1 MTMALYQI
9 YSVVILMQ
17 AFPMVTGRAII
28 KSLSLTWSQGDVIE
42 YEFTHLNTQTYY
54 HNPDYK
60 EFEPVYY
67 LCNREL
73 LWRINPSK

>member
-1 MTMALYQI
+1 
-9 YSVVILMQ
+9 
-17 AFPMVTGRAII
+17 MVTGRAII
-28 KSLSLTWSQGDVIE
+28 KSYLDLEPGDVIE

-67 LCNREL
+67 LCNRNW
-73 LWRINPSK
+73 LWRINPLK